1 MLYIEYLF
9 AAFLFF
15 LSDANW
21 VWRVWRPTEST
32 TFTRLAGQRP
42 WLQFSTPQLVEPF
55 KQPCPMWH
63 WRSKK
68 QQKITNRCWI
78 LWIFWYGFHSGFFFN
93 AVHLNLNS
101 CSAMVSYR
109 LFHRKK
115 RSNMTFKYTVR
126 KKNMI
131 SLWFFSSNQQW
142 DDMGW
147 NGYEMAMD
155 VFFTPPFVG

>member
-55 KQPCPMWH
+55 KQPCCPMWH

-78 LWIFWYGFHSGFFFN
+78 LWFFLYGFHSGFFFD

-101 CSAMVSYR
+101 CSAVVSYR
-109 LFHRKK
+109 LFHINK
-115 RSNMTFKYTVR
+115 RSNMTFKYTAR
-126 KKNMI
+126 KQKKTWSPYGFSHQI
-131 SLWFFSSNQQW
+131 LRSSSDLPRTGCDGHWSLPW
-142 DDMGW
+142 
-147 NGYEMAMD
+147 
-155 VFFTPPFVG
+155 